1 MNVEGSTRYH
11 DVPEEFNEPGT
22 EDPSSPGNVTRP
34 ERIPGFMSY
43 ATMLGLLAIAIAT
56 AAGHHAF
63 YDYLDGREVNH
74 VSLSQS
80 WVIRIG
86 TAFAFLF
93 KASLVPAVGVAF
105 CQGFWYAVRRN
116 PIRVAGLDA
125 MFGVLQNPFKFM
137 NRDLVWRTKR
147 LFFLALICWLLPIA
161 AIFAPGALTGPTSY
175 RKADFSCIPTYHNER
190 QQICPSA
197 RPT

>member
-1 MNVEGSTRYH
+1 MNAEGTTRYH
-11 DVPEEFNEPGT
+11 DVPEEINEPGT
-22 EDPSSPGNVTRP
+22 EDPSSHGNVTRP

-74 VSLSQS
+74 VSVSQS

-93 KASLVPAVGVAF
+93 KASLVPAIGVAF

-116 PIRVAGLDA
+116 RVAGLDA
-125 MFGVLQNPFKFM
+125 MFGVLQNPFNLFDG
-137 NRDLVWRTKR
+137 DLLFRNKR
-147 LFFLALICWLLPIA
+147 LVVLALICWLLPIS
-161 AIFAPGALTGPTSY
+161 AIFSPGALTG
-175 RKADFSCIPTYHNER
+175 
-190 QQICPSA
+190 
-197 RPT
+197 